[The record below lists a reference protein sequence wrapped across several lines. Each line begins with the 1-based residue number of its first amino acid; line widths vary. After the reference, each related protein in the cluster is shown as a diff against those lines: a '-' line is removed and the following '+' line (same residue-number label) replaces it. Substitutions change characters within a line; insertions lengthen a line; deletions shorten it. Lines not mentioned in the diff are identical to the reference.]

1 MKFGTEIQ
9 LKDVLEQ
16 KNSAEYEIFDDY
28 LEIVLEFGF
37 LVLFA
42 ECFPLAPIFILIVN
56 NIEIRSDIFK
66 LSTVFRRPLI
76 IRKRNIGSW
85 HLIFKILAT
94 MSVFTNMLF
103 TFTFSDNSLH
113 TYMVYDGMLD
123 GQLLKF
129 FLLEHAVF
137 LIILFI
143 RVLISS
149 VPEWVDIFLKRR
161 EYKKI
166 ADKKKSVFS
175 KTSFFKKISNK
186 VSGEEKD

>member
-1 MKFGTEIQ
+1 MKLGTDIK

-16 KNSAEYEIFDDY
+16 KKSAEYEIFDDY

-66 LSTVFRRPLI
+66 LSTVFRRPMI
-76 IRKRNIGSW
+76 VRKRNIGSW

-103 TFTFSDNSLH
+103 TFTFSDKSLH
-113 TYMVYDGMLD
+113 SYMGHDGM
-123 GQLLKF
+123 GASQLLQF

-143 RVLISS
+143 RVLIKD

-166 ADKKKSVFS
+166 ADKMAGIEK
-175 KTSFFKKISNK
+175 NK
-186 VSGEEKD
+186 NK